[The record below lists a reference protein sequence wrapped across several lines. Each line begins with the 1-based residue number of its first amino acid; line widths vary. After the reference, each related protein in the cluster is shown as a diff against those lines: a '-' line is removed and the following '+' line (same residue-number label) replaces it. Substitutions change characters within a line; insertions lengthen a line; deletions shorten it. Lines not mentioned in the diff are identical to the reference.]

1 MPRQKRIRASG
12 AFFVAKDMKKAEKTF
27 FVDNLTAEMKS
38 AKGLVVINYSGL
50 NVAAQRELKKR
61 LKEVE
66 AKMIVVKNTLLK
78 RAGEAAKINQEIL
91 KDSVLTGQTA
101 LIVSE
106 GDPVSAIGVL
116 GRFAKEYEVPQLK
129 VGIIE
134 GAFQDTEA
142 LTKIST
148 LPGRDA
154 LLGQVLGTLI
164 SSPYGLVGVLN
175 ANMQK
180 LIYVLKSKA
189 G

>member
-1 MPRQKRIRASG
+1 
-12 AFFVAKDMKKAEKTF
+12 MKKAEKTL

-38 AKGLVVINYSGL
+38 AKGLIVINYSGL
-50 NVAAQRELKKR
+50 NVAAQRELKDR
-61 LKEVE
+61 LKEVD
-66 AKMIVVKNTLLK
+66 AKMVVVKNTLLK
-78 RAGEAAKINQEIL
+78 RAGEAAKIDKGIL
-91 KDSVLTGQTA
+91 EDSVLTGQTA
-101 LIVSE
+101 LVVSG
-106 GDPVSAIGVL
+106 GDPVSAIQVL

-129 VGIIE
+129 VAVIE
-134 GAFQDTEA
+134 GIFQDTTS
-142 LTKIST
+142 LVKIST
-148 LPGRDA
+148 LPGREA

>member
-1 MPRQKRIRASG
+1 
-12 AFFVAKDMKKAEKTF
+12 MKKAEKTF
-27 FVDNLTAEMKS
+27 FVDNLTAEIKS

-50 NVAAQRELKKR
+50 NVAAQRELKSR
-61 LKEVE
+61 LKEVS

-78 RAGEAAKINQEIL
+78 RAGEAAKVDKKLLE
-91 KDSVLTGQTA
+91 DTVLTGQTA
-101 LIVSE
+101 LVVSE
-106 GDPVSAIGVL
+106 GDPVSAIQVL
-116 GRFAKEYEVPQLK
+116 GRFAKEYEVPKLK
-129 VGIIE
+129 VAIME
-134 GAFQDTEA
+134 GLFQDTEA

-148 LPGRDA
+148 LPGREA